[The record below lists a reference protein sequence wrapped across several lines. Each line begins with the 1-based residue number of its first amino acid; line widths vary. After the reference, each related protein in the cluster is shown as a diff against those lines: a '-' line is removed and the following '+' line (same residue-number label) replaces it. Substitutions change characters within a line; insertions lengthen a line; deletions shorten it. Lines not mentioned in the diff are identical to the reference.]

1 MYLLHAFADS
11 SVRTLQEIT
20 YYFGEQEIPLRRL
33 TLLFK
38 SLYTQVC
45 GTRRR
50 SRALPSRLC
59 CRCRTGKVIVSPAD
73 TKENATPDATTKESA
88 TKREIS
94 VEIPVEDVTRQT
106 DALIQKYQK
115 VARIPGFRRG
125 HVPASIIR
133 QRFSEEIKTDMVEA
147 LIPRF
152 FRQEAERLSLHPVSQ
167 PRVTDLH
174 LHDGE
179 PLRFKAAFE
188 VLPAIKLEGY
198 KELRAEKPEIAV
210 SEADVEQALA
220 DLRERHASFNPIEGR
235 ALADGDFAQVS
246 LDGHPKAEP
255 KSGEAK
261 TGESKSDEGQPVHMD
276 EVLVEIAGQNTMPE
290 FTEHLRGTNPGDERS
305 FDVNYPQDTE
315 DKRLAG
321 KTFTYAVKVQ
331 AIKQKS
337 LPELNDEF
345 AKTLGEFQTVDDLR
359 KAVREQ
365 MESERKHRAEHEAKE
380 KLVKELI
387 QRNDFEVPDSLIEQ
401 QIDIRLERGLRALAA
416 QGLTAEQ
423 MKKMD
428 LPRLRAGQRDQAV
441 HDVKAALL
449 LERVA
454 EEENIQVSDE
464 EFDREL
470 EALAR
475 QSKQTSEAVRA
486 RLTRDGGLDRIRTR
500 IRNEKTLEF
509 LYHQSA

>member
-1 MYLLHAFADS
+1 
-11 SVRTLQEIT
+11 
-20 YYFGEQEIPLRRL
+20 
-33 TLLFK
+33 
-38 SLYTQVC
+38 
-45 GTRRR
+45 
-50 SRALPSRLC
+50 
-59 CRCRTGKVIVSPAD
+59 VSPAEIKD
-73 TKENATPDATTKESA
+73 STKESATKESA
-88 TKREIS
+88 TKREIA
-94 VEIPVEDVTRQT
+94 VEIPVEDVNRQT
-106 DALIQKYQK
+106 DSLIQKYQK

-174 LHDGE
+174 LHEGE

-188 VLPAIKLEGY
+188 VLPEIKLEGY
-198 KELRAEKPEIAV
+198 KELRADKPEIAV

-220 DLRERHASFNPIEGR
+220 DLRERHASFNPVEGR

-246 LDGHPKAEP
+246 LDGNPKAEQ
-255 KSGEAK
+255 KTDQGR
-261 TGESKSDEGQPVHMD
+261 TGEGKSDQGKSDEGQPVHMD
-276 EVLVEIAGQNTMPE
+276 EVLVEIAGKNTMPE
-290 FTEHLRGTNPGDERS
+290 FTEHLRGTSAGDERT
-305 FDVNYPQDTE
+305 FDVNYPDDTQ

-321 KTFTYAVKVQ
+321 KTFSYAVKVQ
-331 AIKQKS
+331 SIKQKS

-345 AKTLGEFQTVDDLR
+345 AKQLGEFQTMDDVR
-359 KAVREQ
+359 KAIREQ
-365 MESERKHRAEHEAKE
+365 MESERKREAERAAKE
-380 KLVKELI
+380 KLVGELI

-428 LPRLRAGQRDQAV
+428 LQRLRAGQREQAI

-454 EEENIQVSDE
+454 AEENIQVNDE

-470 EALAR
+470 ESLAR

-500 IRNEKTLEF
+500 IRNEKTLDF

>member
-1 MYLLHAFADS
+1 
-11 SVRTLQEIT
+11 
-20 YYFGEQEIPLRRL
+20 
-33 TLLFK
+33 
-38 SLYTQVC
+38 
-45 GTRRR
+45 
-50 SRALPSRLC
+50 
-59 CRCRTGKVIVSPAD
+59 VSPAE
-73 TKENATPDATTKESA
+73 TKESTTPESTTKESA
-88 TKREIS
+88 TKREIQ
-94 VEIPVEDVTRQT
+94 VEIPVADVNRQT
-106 DALIQKYQK
+106 DVLIQKYQK

-152 FRQEAERLSLHPVSQ
+152 FKQEAERLSLHPVSQ

-188 VLPAIKLEGY
+188 VLPEIKLEGY
-198 KELRAEKPEIAV
+198 KELRADKPEIAV
-210 SEADVEQALA
+210 SEADVEQALT

-235 ALADGDFAQVS
+235 TLADGDFAQVS
-246 LDGHPKAEP
+246 LDGNPKA
-255 KSGEAK
+255 GEAK
-261 TGESKSDEGQPVHMD
+261 AAEGKSAEGQPVHMD

-290 FTEHLRGTNPGDERS
+290 FTEHLRGANAGDERT
-305 FDVNYPQDTE
+305 FEVNYPEDAQ

-321 KTFTYAVKVQ
+321 KTFTYVVKVQ

-337 LPELNDEF
+337 LPEMNDEF
-345 AKTLGEFQTVDDLR
+345 AKQLGEFQTMDDVR
-359 KAVREQ
+359 KTIREQ
-365 MESERKHRAEHEAKE
+365 MEAERKHEAEHAAKE
-380 KLVKELI
+380 KLVGELI
-387 QRNDFEVPDSLIEQ
+387 ERNDFEVPDSLIEQ
-401 QIDIRLERGLRALAA
+401 QVDIRLERGLRALAA

-428 LPRLRAGQRDQAV
+428 LNRLRTGQREQSI

-464 EFDREL
+464 EFEREL
-470 EALAR
+470 EALAK

-500 IRNEKTLEF
+500 IRNEKTLDF
-509 LYHQSA
+509 LYRQSA

>member
-1 MYLLHAFADS
+1 
-11 SVRTLQEIT
+11 
-20 YYFGEQEIPLRRL
+20 
-33 TLLFK
+33 
-38 SLYTQVC
+38 
-45 GTRRR
+45 
-50 SRALPSRLC
+50 
-59 CRCRTGKVIVSPAD
+59 VSPTETKD
-73 TKENATPDATTKESA
+73 STTKEGTTKESA
-88 TKREIS
+88 TKREIQ
-94 VEIPVEDVTRQT
+94 VEIPVEDVNRQT
-106 DALIQKYQK
+106 DSLIQKYQK

-147 LIPRF
+147 LIPRY
-152 FRQEAERLSLHPVSQ
+152 FRQEAERLGIHPVSQ

-188 VLPAIKLEGY
+188 VLPEIKLEGY
-198 KELRAEKPEIAV
+198 KELRADRPEIAV
-210 SEADVEQALA
+210 SEEDVEHALA
-220 DLRERHASFNPIEGR
+220 ELRERHASFNPVEGR

-246 LDGHPKAEP
+246 LDGNPKPGESESETEAGT
-255 KSGEAK
+255 KSG
-261 TGESKSDEGQPVHMD
+261 TKSGEGQPVHMD
-276 EVLVEIAGQNTMPE
+276 EVLVEIAGKDTMPE
-290 FTEHLRGTNPGDERS
+290 FTEHLRGANPGDERT
-305 FDVNYPQDTE
+305 FDVNYPEDTQ

-331 AIKQKS
+331 SIKQKS

-345 AKTLGEFQTVDDLR
+345 AKQLGEFQTADDVR
-359 KAVREQ
+359 KAIREQ
-365 MESERKHRAEHEAKE
+365 IESERRHQAQHEAKQ
-380 KLVKELI
+380 KLVGELI

-428 LPRLRAGQRDQAV
+428 LTRLRVGQREQAI

-454 EEENIQVSDE
+454 EEENVQVSDE
-464 EFDREL
+464 ELNQEL
-470 EALAR
+470 ESLAR

-509 LYHQSA
+509 LYQQSA

>member
-1 MYLLHAFADS
+1 
-11 SVRTLQEIT
+11 
-20 YYFGEQEIPLRRL
+20 
-33 TLLFK
+33 
-38 SLYTQVC
+38 
-45 GTRRR
+45 
-50 SRALPSRLC
+50 
-59 CRCRTGKVIVSPAD
+59 
-73 TKENATPDATTKESA
+73 
-88 TKREIS
+88 
-94 VEIPVEDVTRQT
+94 
-106 DALIQKYQK
+106 

-152 FRQEAERLSLHPVSQ
+152 FKQEAERLSLHPVSQ

-174 LHDGE
+174 LHEGE

-188 VLPAIKLEGY
+188 VLPEIKLEGY

-210 SEADVEQALA
+210 SEADVEQSLA
-220 DLRERHASFNPIEGR
+220 DLRERHASFNPVEGR

-246 LDGHPKAEP
+246 LDGNPKA
-255 KSGEAK
+255 G
-261 TGESKSDEGQPVHMD
+261 EGQPVHMD
-276 EVLVEIAGQNTMPE
+276 EVLVEIAGGNTMPE
-290 FTEHLRGTNPGDERS
+290 FTEHLRGTSAGDERT
-305 FDVNYPQDTE
+305 FDVSYPEDTH
-315 DKRLAG
+315 DRRLAG
-321 KTFTYAVKVQ
+321 KTFSYAVKVQ

-345 AKTLGEFQTVDDLR
+345 AKQLGEFQTVDDLR
-359 KAVREQ
+359 KTIREQ
-365 MESERKHRAEHEAKE
+365 IESERKHQAEHDAKD
-380 KLVKELI
+380 KLVGELI

-428 LPRLRAGQRDQAV
+428 LQRLRAGQREQAI

-454 EEENIQVSDE
+454 EEENVQVSDE
-464 EFDREL
+464 ELNQEL
-470 EALAR
+470 EALAK

-509 LYHQSA
+509 LYNQSA

>member
-1 MYLLHAFADS
+1 
-11 SVRTLQEIT
+11 
-20 YYFGEQEIPLRRL
+20 
-33 TLLFK
+33 
-38 SLYTQVC
+38 
-45 GTRRR
+45 
-50 SRALPSRLC
+50 
-59 CRCRTGKVIVSPAD
+59 VSPTETKEST
-73 TKENATPDATTKESA
+73 TKENAT
-88 TKREIS
+88 KREIQ
-94 VEIPVEDVTRQT
+94 VEIPVEDVNRQT
-106 DALIQKYQK
+106 DSLIQKYQK

-174 LHDGE
+174 VHDGE

-188 VLPAIKLEGY
+188 VLPEIKLEGY
-198 KELRAEKPEIAV
+198 KELRADKPEIAV

-220 DLRERHASFNPIEGR
+220 DLREQHASFTLVEGR
-235 ALADGDFAQVS
+235 TLADGDFAQVS
-246 LDGHPKAEP
+246 LDGNP
-255 KSGEAK
+255 KSDEG
-261 TGESKSDEGQPVHMD
+261 KSGEGQPVHMD
-276 EVLVEIAGQNTMPE
+276 EVLVEIAGKNTMPE
-290 FTEHLRGTNPGDERS
+290 FTEHLRGTGPGDERT
-305 FDVNYPQDTE
+305 FDVSYPQDTE

-321 KTFTYAVKVQ
+321 KTFSYAVKVQ
-331 AIKQKS
+331 SIKQKS

-345 AKTLGEFQTVDDLR
+345 TKTLGAFQTVDDLR
-359 KAVREQ
+359 KAIREQ
-365 MESERKHRAEHEAKE
+365 MESERTNQAQREAKE
-380 KLVKELI
+380 KLVRELI
-387 QRNDFEVPDSLIEQ
+387 QRNDFEVPDSLVEQ

-428 LPRLRAGQRDQAV
+428 LHRLRAGQREQAI

-454 EEENIQVSDE
+454 EEENVQVGDE
-464 EFDREL
+464 ELNQEL
-470 EALAR
+470 ESLAR

-500 IRNEKTLEF
+500 IRNEKTLDF
-509 LYHQSA
+509 LYRQSA

>member
-1 MYLLHAFADS
+1 
-11 SVRTLQEIT
+11 
-20 YYFGEQEIPLRRL
+20 
-33 TLLFK
+33 
-38 SLYTQVC
+38 
-45 GTRRR
+45 
-50 SRALPSRLC
+50 
-59 CRCRTGKVIVSPAD
+59 VSPAEIKD
-73 TKENATPDATTKESA
+73 STTNDSPTKESA
-88 TKREIS
+88 TKREIA
-94 VEIPVEDVTRQT
+94 VEIPVEDVNRQT
-106 DALIQKYQK
+106 DSLIQKYQK

-152 FRQEAERLSLHPVSQ
+152 FKQEAERLSLHPVSQ

-188 VLPAIKLEGY
+188 VLPEIKLEGY
-198 KELRAEKPEIAV
+198 KELRADRPEIAV
-210 SEADVEQALA
+210 SEADGEQALA
-220 DLRERHASFNPIEGR
+220 DLRERHASFNPVEGR

-246 LDGHPKAEP
+246 LDGNP
-255 KSGEAK
+255 KSG
-261 TGESKSDEGQPVHMD
+261 EGQPVHMD
-276 EVLVEIAGQNTMPE
+276 EVLVEIAGKDTMPE
-290 FTEHLRGTNPGDERS
+290 FTEHLRGTSAGDERT
-305 FDVNYPQDTE
+305 FDVNYPEDTQ

-321 KTFTYAVKVQ
+321 KTFSYAVKVQ
-331 AIKQKS
+331 SIKQKS

-345 AKTLGEFQTVDDLR
+345 AKTLGEFQTVDDVR
-359 KAVREQ
+359 KAIREQ
-365 MESERKHRAEHEAKE
+365 MESERKNQAEHDAKE
-380 KLVKELI
+380 KLVRELI

-428 LPRLRAGQRDQAV
+428 LNRLRAGQREQAL
-441 HDVKAALL
+441 HDVRAALL

-454 EEENIQVSDE
+454 EEENVQVSDE
-464 EFDREL
+464 ELNQEL
-470 EALAR
+470 ESLAR

-500 IRNEKTLEF
+500 IRNEKTLDF